1 MDLTARIAAFFV
13 LVKDDMK
20 RIKTA
25 QSLGRDYEKMLKE
38 YFGKFLYGLSV
49 ERSGGQVRVQVVYF
63 DYKHI
68 DTVRR
73 ELAQMMPEVEF
84 VKLKREFTTAA
95 EVWALRNMLMSESSN
110 QSIFYVQQGDALV
123 KTNIH
128 DIAIRELNLLELDE
142 DDDIDYSRDH
152 DIQLC
157 CREENLLMNSFD

>member
-1 MDLTARIAAFFV
+1 
-13 LVKDDMK
+13 MK
-20 RIKTA
+20 RIKTI

-84 VKLKREFTTAA
+84 AKLKREYTTAA
-95 EVWALRNMLMSESSN
+95 EAWALRNMLSPDCSN
-110 QSIFYVQQGDALV
+110 QPVVYVQQGDALV
-123 KTNIH
+123 KASIR
-128 DIAIRELNLLELDE
+128 DIAIRELNLLELDD
-142 DDDIDYSRDH
+142 DDDIDYSSDH

-157 CREENLLMNSFD
+157 CKEENLLMNSFD